1 MHCIHCYAKSRCTFG
16 DGRWP
21 DWTDIHST
29 SLEFICYRTY
39 DLIGSENVIRGPSVK
54 TQSTQGLSMQAAKR
68 RDKAQGVDRMHEQRK
83 YELSHED

>member
-1 MHCIHCYAKSRCTFG
+1 MPIFDFVCADCANLFEALVRG
-16 DGRWP
+16 
-21 DWTDIHST
+21 ST
-29 SLEFICYRTY
+29 APVCPSCGSAALEKQLSL
-39 DLIGSENVIRGPSVK
+39 PSVK